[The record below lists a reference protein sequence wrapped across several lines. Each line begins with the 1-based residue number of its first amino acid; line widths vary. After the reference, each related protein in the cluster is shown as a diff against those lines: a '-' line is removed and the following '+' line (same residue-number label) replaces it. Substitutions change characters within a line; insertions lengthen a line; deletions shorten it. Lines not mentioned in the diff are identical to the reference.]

1 MKAFAGLK
9 KLLGMGASEE
19 VSTAQ
24 VRTALG
30 KLPGKGLGKLGPAEE
45 GYENRDQR
53 YRRLEKIT
61 PPYPLPYVSRASLR
75 RIANPLARPHQCPFC
90 EGEVALDSN
99 DVIYRGKR
107 YGDWPYVYHCAGE
120 CDAYV
125 GLHPNTD
132 VPLGYIADRATRDAR
147 KEAKE
152 LFFAWQDLM
161 GYGKKERSKSYQ
173 ILAEAMG
180 IEIAVCHFA
189 MFDVDM
195 CNLAIG
201 HLANMMAEHL
211 AKLEKE
217 GTPFDDDIPF

>member
-1 MKAFAGLK
+1 MKAFSGLK
-9 KLLGMGASEE
+9 KMLGLGANEE

-24 VRTALG
+24 VRTTLG

-45 GYENRDQR
+45 GFENRDQR

-75 RIANPLARPHQCPFC
+75 RIANPLARPHKCPFC

-132 VPLGYIADRATRDAR
+132 VPLGTLADRTTRDAR
-147 KEAKE
+147 KEAKD
-152 LFFAWQDLM
+152 LFFKWQDMADLRKNSTQA
-161 GYGKKERSKSYQ
+161 YI

-180 IEIAVCHFA
+180 IEVAVCHFA
-189 MFDVDM
+189 MFDADA
-195 CNLAIG
+195 CNRAIA
-201 HLANMMAEHL
+201 HLANLMAEQ
-211 AKLEKE
+211 LEKLKE
-217 GTPFDDDIPF
+217 AGVPWDDDILF